1 MLLFIAQVIKGCSAG
16 HFEGGIPF
24 ERFDCANRDVC
35 FRIDRLVTDGYLHRC
50 DEHPQMIL
58 YQPSSMELSSNSQS
72 VSNMMPAQILVVM
85 VLLRAHMIP
94 GGPRQ
99 YVVSV
104 P

>member
-1 MLLFIAQVIKGCSAG
+1 MIKGCSAG

-50 DEHPQMIL
+50 DEQPQMIL

-72 VSNMMPAQILVVM
+72 VSSMISAQLLVVM
-85 VLLRAHMIP
+85 ILLRARMIT
-94 GGPRQ
+94 GGSHQ

>member
-1 MLLFIAQVIKGCSAG
+1 MIKGCSAG

-50 DEHPQMIL
+50 DMRPQMIL
-58 YQPSSMELSSNSQS
+58 YQPSNMELSSNSQS
-72 VSNMMPAQILVVM
+72 VSSVVSTRMIVVM
-85 VLLRAHMIP
+85 VLLRAHMISGKP
-94 GGPRQ
+94 HQ
-99 YVVSV
+99 FVVSV